1 MGRNVDKTRD
11 LVEVKP
17 NPEKRYSKYKDLN
30 SKVIKYA
37 HLDTP
42 EIHEEICDRI
52 VNGQAITAI
61 CKLEHMPH
69 LELVYKWSSDPD
81 HPMFARYERAVRIR
95 AERWVDE
102 ILAIADD
109 TTNDLIVD
117 EMGSIIGSNNANIQ
131 RARLRVDT
139 RKWLAGKFAP
149 KVYGDKMD
157 INNNSTVNNQT
168 LNLSVRT
175 DEDLDAILEHLRSGS
190 PNTAD

>member
-69 LELVYKWSSDPD
+69 LELVYKWSSDPE

-139 RKWLAGKFAP
+139 RKWLA
-149 KVYGDKMD
+149 
-157 INNNSTVNNQT
+157 
-168 LNLSVRT
+168 
-175 DEDLDAILEHLRSGS
+175 
-190 PNTAD
+190 

>member
-69 LELVYKWSSDPD
+69 LELVYKWSSDPE

-117 EMGSIIGSNNANIQ
+117 EMGGITGE
-131 RARLRVDT
+131 
-139 RKWLAGKFAP
+139 RKNSFLKKHNKKPDFLP
-149 KVYGDKMD
+149 QLNMVK
-157 INNNSTVNNQT
+157 NNSFKTPISSLGLFEQIERIK
-168 LNLSVRT
+168 NLM
-175 DEDLDAILEHLRSGS
+175 
-190 PNTAD
+190 

>member
-1 MGRNVDKTRD
+1 MTNTWLNDSAPKQLFKD
-11 LVEVKP
+11 
-17 NPEKRYSKYKDLN
+17 KDLN

-69 LELVYKWSSDPD
+69 LELVYKWSSDPE

-157 INNNSTVNNQT
+157 INNTNTVNNQT